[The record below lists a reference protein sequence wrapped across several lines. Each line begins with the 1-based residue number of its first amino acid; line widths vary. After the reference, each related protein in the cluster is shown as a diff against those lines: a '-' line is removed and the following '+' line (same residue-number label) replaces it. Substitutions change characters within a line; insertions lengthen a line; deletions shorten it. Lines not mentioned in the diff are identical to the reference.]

1 VAVSRREFLW
11 LSDRKECFSAA
22 VGETGSHVNKK
33 SSVDTKSELAFHR
46 HQRPPKLRSLKYS
59 HRFSS

>member
-1 VAVSRREFLW
+1 
-11 LSDRKECFSAA
+11 LSDRKECFIAA
-22 VGETGSHVNKK
+22 DGETGSHVSEK
-33 SSVDTKSELAFHR
+33 SAVDTKSALAFHR